1 MKSIVRSRSSTY
13 KSLDSAADL
22 CFCGPS
28 LGMIFV
34 IFISTLKMVLYF
46 VILIHRYLVLVV
58 VEVLGL
64 DLVYNRRDDVVIRA
78 YM

>member
-13 KSLDSAADL
+13 RSLDSAADL
-22 CFCGPS
+22 CLCGAP
-28 LGMIFV
+28 LWLIFV
-34 IFISTLKMVLYF
+34 IFISALKMVLYF
-46 VILIHRYLVLVV
+46 VKLIHRYLVWVV